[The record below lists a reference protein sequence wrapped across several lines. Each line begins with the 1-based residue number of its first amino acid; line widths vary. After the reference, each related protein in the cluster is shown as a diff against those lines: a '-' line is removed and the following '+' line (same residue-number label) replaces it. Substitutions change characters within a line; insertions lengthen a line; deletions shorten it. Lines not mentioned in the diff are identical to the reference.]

1 MKTDALYLSLFETT
15 PSLALR
21 LAGYD
26 IAEAA
31 AYTCSSEEL
40 KKTFRVDVVFTPPRV
55 DLPLILAEVQFQ
67 KEVGI
72 YDRLVA
78 SAAIERLQFP
88 LYADVRMVLF
98 FANRLLDTGAG
109 IWQPLVDAGTLHVV
123 YLDEATLLPLERA
136 LSLEEQAC
144 LLLMRVTVSPAD
156 RAADNRVAAEFGRV
170 VAPLRSEALG
180 SEQMVRVL
188 KDFFINLY
196 LSKYKSI
203 TIEEIASMIDS
214 IAIFD
219 DIGESRAVQE
229 YAEERVQKATR
240 TATHVATLS
249 NAVSFIRAGVGIEQ
263 VASIL
268 GLSVSEIESA
278 AGSLE

>member
-1 MKTDALYLSLFETT
+1 MKTDALYLNLFSTA
-15 PSLALR
+15 PALALR

-26 IAEAA
+26 LAEAA

-40 KKTFRVDVVFTPPRV
+40 KKTFRVDVVFTPPRAN
-55 DLPLILAEVQFQ
+55 LPLILAEIQFQ
-67 KEVGI
+67 KDTGI

-170 VAPLRSEALG
+170 LAPLRSEALG

-240 TATHVATLS
+240 TATLS
-249 NAVSFIRAGVGIEQ
+249 NALSFIQAGLGVEQ

-268 GLSVSEIESA
+268 GLSVAEIEA
-278 AGSLE
+278 AQAASGL